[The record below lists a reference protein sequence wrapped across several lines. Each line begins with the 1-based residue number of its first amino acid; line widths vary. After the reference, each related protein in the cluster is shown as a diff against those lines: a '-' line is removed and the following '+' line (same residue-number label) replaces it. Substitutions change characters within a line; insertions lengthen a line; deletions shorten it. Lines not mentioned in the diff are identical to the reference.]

1 MEFYVI
7 RFDDELYHHGIKGM
21 KWGIRRYQNKDGS
34 LTDAGRQR
42 LGLNKYDEGHNSDT
56 VIKKG
61 TKVSRIVSTPRY
73 EEYSDPEMGGSVKAG
88 KKYIDDIL
96 AREKTYE
103 RKYVSVDGVKNSGRT
118 NGKDYYLSWFTDG
131 GWDPNHAQVT
141 MYELKKDAKVASG
154 KQVVDALI
162 EEYGSRKV
170 TDMLKGM
177 NHVGFE
183 QIKDITVDNGWVVD
197 WVKLKTYS
205 YEYTPSIH
213 EFEDHVTVY
222 FGGRWSFPSNLI
234 DSLDNYGVLWQGA
247 GCEDGCDWQDDEMG
261 NADFGLRVKR
271 ERIEWKDD
279 DGNYIYQHYV
289 EDTSI

>member
-1 MEFYVI
+1 MANLADCVFAVSKKDIPAMEGAL
-7 RFDDELYHHGIKGM
+7 RKAREDEKCLYITKD
-21 KWGIRRYQNKDGS
+21 IYEKDGE
-34 LTDAGRQR
+34 
-42 LGLNKYDEGHNSDT
+42 KYEYLFKWKEGESNSC
-56 VIKKG
+56 K
-61 TKVSRIVSTPRY
+61 
-73 EEYSDPEMGGSVKAG
+73 
-88 KKYIDDIL
+88 L
-96 AREKTYE
+96 
-103 RKYVSVDGVKNSGRT
+103 RKNGVT
-118 NGKDYYLSWFTDG
+118 I
-131 GWDPNHAQVT
+131 A
-141 MYELKKDAKVASG
+141 EASG
-154 KQVVDALI
+154 QDT
-162 EEYGSRKV
+162 GKV
-170 TDMLKGM
+170 TDMLKDM

-183 QIKDITVDNGWVVD
+183 QIKDITVDNGWLVD

-261 NADFGLRVKR
+261 NTDFGLRVKR
-271 ERIEWKDD
+271 ERSEWKDD